1 MSENL
6 SIDEI
11 IKRAEKIKHEA
22 EEQLKSAEKSLDE
35 KAKTAI
41 EEVVVDEN
49 KVVERISQRYDSAKQ
64 SDDEDVKEYTP
75 KKKSKSAFKTKILEL
90 NNEDKVKTPAPDKD
104 FKTRKIDIKGDGDD
118 SDMKI
123 VDLKKTGNQ
132 SEAKKARHNPFK
144 RERAGSMEQTKPVAF
159 VSKPE
164 RVEKSDL
171 ETIPTIVAREQVF
184 DDDNGNYDEEIGVQI
199 TFDGFDDIM
208 ESVPTIDEDVAE
220 QILEQRRQE
229 KVGKF
234 RLFGPD
240 ETDKELG
247 NNSNIKEDYVS
258 KGEREHFISS
268 LLSKRKAVQTRLI
281 ITLALGLPLLFLTM
295 FTNSVYFPAL
305 LAPPGMAYFITAFV
319 FYFVIMAVNINVIIH
334 GFKVKKGVN
343 SDFPIALTSVLIL
356 AHTGFM
362 IFNEDLW
369 YENHLLLVSV
379 GVLALFM
386 SQLGKREMMQRII
399 DNFDFI
405 TTDGNCYTVENI
417 TNNVDAEIICRGF
430 IEESPLIKT
439 SVKTDFTTNFLEI
452 ECKSEPA
459 DKISATI
466 YSVMLVANIILF
478 VAMFFIN
485 GVETAVNMALCGL
498 CVSLPTASLLVSNM
512 VLNDVSST
520 LDRYGS
526 RVCGYEGAMMAD
538 SGNVMV
544 MEAADL
550 FGKHSCDIHGIK
562 TFYDAKID
570 DAIIQAAAVII
581 QTNSPL
587 AHAFDD
593 VIIGKQSIL
602 PKVEDVTYEDK
613 MGTSAWIYRRKVL
626 VGNRDLLNRHGVAV
640 PPESFEAKYTVKGR
654 KALYLAVGGRI
665 VAMFVVSYSADSDL
679 KRQLKKLEK
688 SGITIIVK
696 SCDPY
701 INEES
706 ISDLFGLPK
715 GFIRVM
721 NYSAARVYD
730 KYSNQTVEKS
740 PAYVVHNGTA
750 LGFVSAMHGAEV
762 IISTRKMVSF
772 LVFFGS
778 ILGFGVVALLSAM
791 GAFAQLTAFSII
803 AFQLVW
809 AGFTVIISKLKGI
822 GF

>member
-1 MSENL
+1 M
-6 SIDEI
+6 
-11 IKRAEKIKHEA
+11 
-22 EEQLKSAEKSLDE
+22 
-35 KAKTAI
+35 
-41 EEVVVDEN
+41 
-49 KVVERISQRYDSAKQ
+49 
-64 SDDEDVKEYTP
+64 
-75 KKKSKSAFKTKILEL
+75 
-90 NNEDKVKTPAPDKD
+90 
-104 FKTRKIDIKGDGDD
+104 
-118 SDMKI
+118 
-123 VDLKKTGNQ
+123 
-132 SEAKKARHNPFK
+132 
-144 RERAGSMEQTKPVAF
+144 
-159 VSKPE
+159 
-164 RVEKSDL
+164 
-171 ETIPTIVAREQVF
+171 
-184 DDDNGNYDEEIGVQI
+184 
-199 TFDGFDDIM
+199 
-208 ESVPTIDEDVAE
+208 
-220 QILEQRRQE
+220 
-229 KVGKF
+229 
-234 RLFGPD
+234 
-240 ETDKELG
+240 
-247 NNSNIKEDYVS
+247 
-258 KGEREHFISS
+258 
-268 LLSKRKAVQTRLI
+268 QTRLI

-305 LAPPGMAYFITAFV
+305 LAPPSMSYFITAFV
-319 FYFVIMAVNINVIIH
+319 LYFVIMAVNINVIIH

-417 TNNVDAEIICRGF
+417 TNNVDAEIICRGV
-430 IEESPLIKT
+430 IEGSPLIKT

>member
-11 IKRAEKIKHEA
+11 IKRAEEIKAEA
-22 EEQLKSAEKSLDE
+22 EKQLQQAEKSLDE

-41 EEVVVDEN
+41 DEVVVDEN
-49 KVVERISQRYDSAKQ
+49 EVVERISQRYEATQ
-64 SDDEDVKEYTP
+64 DDDVKEYIPP
-75 KKKSKSAFKTKILEL
+75 KKNKSAFKTKIIEL
-90 NNEDKVKTPAPDKD
+90 NQDSDVKIAADID
-104 FKTRKIDIKGDGDD
+104 NSKTREIDLPIDADD
-118 SDMKI
+118 ADMKI
-123 VDLKKTGNQ
+123 ADFQKTEIIPELKKT
-132 SEAKKARHNPFK
+132 RRNPFK
-144 RERAGSMEQTKPVAF
+144 REKQAEVEQTKPVAF

-171 ETIPTIVAREQVF
+171 ETIPTIVARERVF
-184 DDDNGNYDEEIGVQI
+184 DEESNNYDEEIGVQI
-199 TFDGFDDIM
+199 TFDGFDDAM
-208 ESVPTIDEDVAE
+208 ETVPTIDEDVAE

-247 NNSNIKEDYVS
+247 NNSYVKEDYVS
-258 KGEREHFISS
+258 KGEREDFISN
-268 LLSKRKAVQTRLI
+268 LLSKRSVIKIKI
-281 ITLALGLPLLFLTM
+281 IVTVILGLPLLFLTM
-295 FTNSVYFPAL
+295 FTNSRFFPTSL
-305 LAPPGMAYFITAFV
+305 LPPSTAYFVAAIV
-319 FYFVIMAVNINVIIH
+319 LYGLIMAVNINVIIH
-334 GFKVKKGVN
+334 GFKLKKSIN
-343 SDFPIALTSVLIL
+343 SDFPIALTSLMIL
-356 AHTGFM
+356 AHTVAM

-369 YENHLLLVSV
+369 YENHILLASV
-379 GVLALFM
+379 GTLALFM
-386 SQLGKREMMQRII
+386 SQLGKRQMMTRII

-405 TTDGNCYTVENI
+405 TTNSSCYTVENI
-417 TNNVDAEIICRGF
+417 TNTVDAEIICRGL
-430 IEESPLIKT
+430 IDDEPLIKT
-439 SVKTDFTTNFLEI
+439 SVKADFPTNFLEI

-459 DKISATI
+459 DKISAVV
-466 YSVMLVANIILF
+466 YSITLVANLALF
-478 VAMFFIN
+478 VVMLLTKSLDTAIN
-485 GVETAVNMALCGL
+485 TALCGL
-498 CVSLPTASLLVSNM
+498 CVSLPMSSLLLSNI
-512 VLNDVSST
+512 VLSNASDT
-520 LDRYGS
+520 LDKYGS
-526 RVCGYEGAMMAD
+526 RVCGYEGAMMAH

-602 PKVEDVTYEDK
+602 PKVEGVTYEDK
-613 MGTSAWIYRRKVL
+613 MGTSAWIYQRKVL
-626 VGNRDLLNRHGVAV
+626 VGNRDLLIHHGVAV

-665 VAMFVVSYSADSDL
+665 VAMFVVSYSADADL

-688 SGITIIVK
+688 SGITIVVK
-696 SCDPY
+696 SSDPY

-706 ISDLFGLPK
+706 IAALFALPK

-730 KYSNQTVEKS
+730 KYAGQTVEKS

-762 IISTRKMVSF
+762 IVSTRGLISF
-772 LVFFGS
+772 LLSFGA
-778 ILGFGVVALLSAM
+778 IIGFGVVAMLSIM
-791 GAFAQLTAFSII
+791 GAFAQINAFSLI
-803 AFQLVW
+803 AFQLIW
-809 AGFTVIISKLKGI
+809 SAFVIIITKLRGL